1 MNCALCIKYNSTFLI
16 KHSTLLTVLW
26 LFKPQEPS
34 DYNKDKS
41 QWSCF
46 FCIETVE
53 IDLHK
58 KRGSAESQPLLTL
71 NLIL

>member
-26 LFKPQEPS
+26 LFKPQEPA

-46 FCIETVE
+46 FCIEAVE
-53 IDLHK
+53 TDLHK